1 MLVEYAQ
8 RLLYIRRFSQVLY
21 SPTWWYYISR
31 QLWVSFRYQ
40 RFPRSLPSV
49 KALQDGFTLSNA
61 QAKGEFDRRNF
72 ESESAVKL
80 KDCYCSPMSSLQV
93 TSLVRRWC
101 QQNLLPFILHFILE
115 LFFFLVFRSKAYF
128 LYIGRLHE
136 ILYVRTGYAN
146 EL

>member
-1 MLVEYAQ
+1 MHNVFCIFGA
-8 RLLYIRRFSQVLY
+8 FTSMY
-21 SPTWWYYISR
+21 SPTYWYYISG
-31 QLWVSFRYQ
+31 QLRVSFRYQ

-61 QAKGEFDRRNF
+61 QAKAEFDRRNF

-80 KDCYCSPMSSLQV
+80 NDCYRSPMSSLQV

-115 LFFFLVFRSKAYF
+115 LGLFTCFPLKTLLFIHWSPSRDFVCQD
-128 LYIGRLHE
+128 RLCK
-136 ILYVRTGYAN
+136 
-146 EL
+146 